1 MLRLKSVMDSKG
13 ISTKEYAALLG
24 MAERTLY
31 NKLSGSSEFT
41 ISEFQKLKV
50 ILPEYNVE
58 YLLTEV
64 PTGR

>member
-24 MAERTLY
+24 MAEKTLY

-41 ISEFQKLKV
+41 ISEFQKLRV
-50 ILPEYNVE
+50 
-58 YLLTEV
+58 
-64 PTGR
+64 